1 MESLMISNHLR
12 RGLIVAPAPRISD
25 PLEKLI
31 AQLDWPV
38 LLRPSLRL
46 LFQQIEVTSPQ
57 CLLFWL
63 DQTHEIGDALRLI
76 ARLRDRGSRPYRIAV
91 AHQLEQDVEP
101 AIRAAGVHSLLCT
114 SGNIPALV
122 QNALLPL
129 LNLQPQP
136 AAADHAPV
144 AATEPLIRG
153 PTSVRASPA
162 QMHPP

>member
-1 MESLMISNHLR
+1 MISNHHR

-38 LLRPSLRL
+38 LLQPNVRL
-46 LFQQIEVTSPQ
+46 LFQQIEVTAPQ

-63 DQTHEIGDALRLI
+63 DQTHEIDDALRLI

-91 AHQLEQDVEP
+91 AHQLKQDVEP
-101 AIRAAGVHSLLCT
+101 TIRAAGVHSLFCT

-129 LNLQPQP
+129 LNLQPQTV
-136 AAADHAPV
+136 AADHAPV
-144 AATEPLIRG
+144 AAPEPLIRG
-153 PTSVRASPA
+153 PTVRASPA
-162 QMHPP
+162 QTHPP